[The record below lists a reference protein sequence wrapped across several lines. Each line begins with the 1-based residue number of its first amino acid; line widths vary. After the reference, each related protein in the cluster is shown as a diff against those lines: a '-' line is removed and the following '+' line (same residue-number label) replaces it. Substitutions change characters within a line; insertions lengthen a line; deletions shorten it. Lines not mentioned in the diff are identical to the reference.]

1 MSRRR
6 LPKGKRRGN
15 CLSANR
21 TLIRMLQ
28 VRIKRFVSTQVPTYI
43 SYNTQK
49 APASCT
55 TSLSYVNLNQR
66 SLSCCSF
73 EVYFSKA
80 SAKVALFLEP
90 PKLFREKFQERCIF
104 SSFRTKKSPP
114 KEATPY
120 YITHVRASIPLS
132 TGNATFYKQ

>member
-55 TSLSYVNLNQR
+55 TSLSYVNLIQR
-66 SLSCCSF
+66 SLSCLRESVAYTNPTRWVSVLARLKCSYL
-73 EVYFSKA
+73 VLSLKA
-80 SAKVALFLEP
+80 SAKVQQFSEP
-90 PKLFREKFQERCIF
+90 PKLFR
-104 SSFRTKKSPP
+104 SFFIKISKISKTSHHMQLN
-114 KEATPY
+114 TLL
-120 YITHVRASIPLS
+120 YI
-132 TGNATFYKQ
+132 